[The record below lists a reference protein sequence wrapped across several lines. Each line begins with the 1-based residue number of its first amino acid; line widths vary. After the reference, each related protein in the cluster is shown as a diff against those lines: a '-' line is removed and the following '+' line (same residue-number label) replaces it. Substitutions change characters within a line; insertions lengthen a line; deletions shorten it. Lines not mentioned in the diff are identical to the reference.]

1 MPLYSFVTEQGHIL
15 GVMFLLGVC
24 LGVVYDLMDV
34 LRKVRDIAREREML
48 GDFCYWIVAAFVIWR
63 VLNQETEGILRFC
76 QFFIGASGMILYYAC
91 LLYTSTVCIDEL
103 AEKITEI
110 LATMQTE
117 MLERARAHREAHTYD
132 AHNYEEFKEIVA
144 NKPGF
149 IRGMWC
155 GDQACEDK
163 IKEDTT
169 ATSRCMPFT
178 QEAISDVCVCCG
190 KPAKKLVYW
199 GKAY

>member
-76 QFFIGASGMILYYAC
+76 QFFIGASGMILYYAIGSRIVRKIFC
-91 LLYTSTVCIDEL
+91 LPITFLYKSISQLYRYIGKVCDH
-103 AEKITEI
+103 I
-110 LATMQTE
+110 LAVVAGWTKK
-117 MLERARAHREAHTYD
+117 
-132 AHNYEEFKEIVA
+132 EEK
-144 NKPGF
+144 
-149 IRGMWC
+149 R
-155 GDQACEDK
+155 D
-163 IKEDTT
+163 
-169 ATSRCMPFT
+169 
-178 QEAISDVCVCCG
+178 DV
-190 KPAKKLVYW
+190 
-199 GKAY
+199 